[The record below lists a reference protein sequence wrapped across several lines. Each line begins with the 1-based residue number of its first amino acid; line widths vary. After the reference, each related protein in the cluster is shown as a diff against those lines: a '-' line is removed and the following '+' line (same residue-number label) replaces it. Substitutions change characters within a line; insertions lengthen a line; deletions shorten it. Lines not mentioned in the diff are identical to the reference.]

1 LKKPTTLLWAQSHF
15 LLLKKAVFHH
25 KIGCTVVDIIATHP
39 SNHVLETTWFVIWG
53 GMSADEKKSE
63 SCMVRGDWDT
73 EDGAQNKRKA
83 ERGLCFLSLDRGE
96 ENLPPTLSAAS
107 VLLFL

>member
-1 LKKPTTLLWAQSHF
+1 LQ
-15 LLLKKAVFHH
+15 
-25 KIGCTVVDIIATHP
+25 
-39 SNHVLETTWFVIWG
+39 
-53 GMSADEKKSE
+53 
-63 SCMVRGDWDT
+63 GDWDT

-107 VLLFL
+107 VLLFFVNMKRGVFVVMAMLLAASAALNVPIFAWSGSRYVYC